1 MSLFKKRRKSKE
13 DFPSATKDGKKE
25 LTDNRASYNPNTD
38 IGPPLPTSKWIDENL
53 LLCVNPC
60 VDSYTHTNYD
70 LQVAI
75 PINSVFQFESKLF
88 KGSAIC
94 RAIDLPSTDKAYFK
108 GRNRKMD
115 FTFQVKTKL
124 SLSSQIQSQSVPI
137 SANLR
142 L

>member
-1 MSLFKKRRKSKE
+1 MSLFKIRKKSKE
-13 DFPSATKDGKKE
+13 DIPSETKNGKTESKE
-25 LTDNRASYNPNTD
+25 NVIVDNRESYNSNMD
-38 IGPPLPTSKWIDENL
+38 IGPPIPTSKWIDENL

-70 LQVAI
+70 QQVAI
-75 PINSVFQFESKLF
+75 PINTVFQFESKLF

-115 FTFQVKTKL
+115 FTFQVKTKHHY
-124 SLSSQIQSQSVPI
+124 SSQIN
-137 SANLR
+137 ANLR